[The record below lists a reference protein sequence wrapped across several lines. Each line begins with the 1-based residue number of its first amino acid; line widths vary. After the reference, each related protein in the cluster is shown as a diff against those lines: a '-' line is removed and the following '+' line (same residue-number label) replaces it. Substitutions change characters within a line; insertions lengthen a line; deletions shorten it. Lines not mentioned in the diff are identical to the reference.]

1 MGDEMLESTGF
12 VGGTECNLCTEPHCA
27 ASQTVCFRVARA
39 YVRRIVKVL
48 DGMGPCRAGP
58 VHCTSPI
65 LNVLDP
71 VLRRSS
77 RGDRGP
83 EKLWSPSSKSQNRRG
98 AREEEMAHNHGI
110 EYQIRTIREDGTE
123 ELCEWMNSEEQVAEA
138 MAAVHMARRR
148 AYWLRERNVLCPDC
162 FEMEQH
168 IIVECPIT
176 DIPTPRYGPH
186 DSHYLV
192 TV

>member
-1 MGDEMLESTGF
+1 MYGITLRRLADH
-12 VGGTECNLCTEPHCA
+12 V
-27 ASQTVCFRVARA
+27 FRVAPA
-39 YVRRIVKVL
+39 YVRRIVRVL

-58 VHCTSPI
+58 VHRTSPI
-65 LNVLDP
+65 LSVLDP
-71 VLRRSS
+71 VLRCSS

-98 AREEEMAHNHGI
+98 AREEEMAHNHGN
-110 EYQIRTIREDGTE
+110 EYQIRIIHEDGTE
-123 ELCEWMNSEEQVAEA
+123 ELCEWMNSEEQVAQA
-138 MAAVHMARRR
+138 MAAVHMAHRS

-162 FEMEQH
+162 FDMEQH

-176 DIPTPRYGPH
+176 DIPTPRYRPH

-192 TV
+192 AVGSRNRHELF